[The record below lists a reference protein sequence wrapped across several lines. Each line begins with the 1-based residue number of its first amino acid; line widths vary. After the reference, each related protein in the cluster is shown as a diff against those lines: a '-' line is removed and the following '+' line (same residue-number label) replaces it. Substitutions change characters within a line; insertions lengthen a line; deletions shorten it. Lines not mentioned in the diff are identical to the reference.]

1 MLAAGLDGIQRELTP
16 PDPVEEDVYHFAESR
31 LQELNI
37 AQLPGSLEEA
47 VDELENDSVLLDALG
62 EHSARLFVEAKRAE
76 WDEYRMQ
83 VTDWELDRYLETI

>member
-1 MLAAGLDGIQRELTP
+1 MLAAGLDGMKRELSP
-16 PDPVEEDVYHFAESR
+16 PAPVEEDVYHFEESR

-47 VDELENDSVLLDALG
+47 VDELQNDSVLLNALG

-76 WDEYRMQ
+76 WDEYRTQ
-83 VTDWELDRYLETI
+83 VTEWELNRYLETI